1 MALTFPL
8 AITSFFNLLP
18 IGQVT
23 FDAPEQNENSQTAR
37 GEFMA
42 AELGPMLWSGE
53 VKFGA
58 MTNTES
64 ATIETLLDALRPVG
78 RTFYAYDSR
87 RRFPLSDPTGSI
99 LGAATPV
106 IASLPNTREMT
117 ISGLPANYVLSI
129 GDYIA
134 FNYGTRRA
142 LHRLVSAATASAGG
156 LTPVFEVTPAIRT
169 GAAVSSAVTLI
180 RPSCK
185 AVLLPGSVSRGV
197 SRQLITRDASF
208 RFRQTLV
215 S

>member
-1 MALTFPL
+1 
-8 AITSFFNLLP
+8 
-18 IGQVT
+18 
-23 FDAPEQNENSQTAR
+23 
-37 GEFMA
+37 
-42 AELGPMLWSGE
+42 
-53 VKFGA
+53 
-58 MTNTES
+58 
-64 ATIETLLDALRPVG
+64 
-78 RTFYAYDSR
+78 
-87 RRFPLSDPTGSI
+87 
-99 LGAATPV
+99 
-106 IASLPNTREMT
+106 MT
-117 ISGLPANYVLSI
+117 ISALPANYVLSI
-129 GDYIA
+129 GDYVA

-169 GAAVSSAVTLI
+169 GAAVSTAVTLI